1 MKFLRLILWLCLWVP
16 VAWAEPSR
24 LPDAAI
30 ASAHP
35 LATAAGHEILARGG
49 NAFDA
54 AVAVAAALAVV
65 EPHGSG
71 LGGGG
76 FWLLHRST
84 DGFETMV
91 DARERAPL
99 AATEK
104 MYLDA
109 AGNPVPRRSL
119 DGALAAA
126 IPGTPA
132 ALAHVAK
139 KYGRLPLA
147 TSLTPA
153 IRHAR
158 EGFAVTPAYR
168 KWITHRV
175 AALRASSAAARVFL
189 DRQELPALGHVVRQ
203 PELAGVLTRLG
214 ADGARDFYQGNT
226 ARLLVAGV
234 RAAGGIWTREDLAQ
248 YRVVE
253 RTPVRVTYG
262 GMRVTAAA
270 LPSSGGVVLGQML
283 AMLEGFD
290 LDRLDRVQ
298 RTELVLGAM
307 RLAYRDRARHLGDP
321 DHVRVDVERLLSPA
335 YLESLRNE
343 LRNGKREEA
352 TPVREAVGANTTHFS
367 IIDRDGNR
375 AAVTLSLNGPFGSG
389 FMPPG
394 TGVLLNNEM
403 DDFTQKPG
411 STNLYGLT
419 GSDANR
425 IAPGKRPLSSMT
437 PTFIETGDKVVVLGT
452 PGGSRIITMVLLA
465 ALEVAHGRGGPSAWL
480 ALPRFHHQYP
490 SDRVEYEPGALS
502 PDDVLDLTARGYAL
516 VPRAEGYGNMQLVAW
531 FKRRGG
537 WRRPPTRAARA
548 RRWSPTRASRRPK
561 QATRPGCLSRAASPM
576 GPRRGAWA
584 MDGLFV
590 ALALSGL
597 SAS

>member
-1 MKFLRLILWLCLWVP
+1 MKSLRLILWLCLFAP
-16 VAWAEPSR
+16 VAWAEAPR
-24 LPDAAI
+24 PNAAAI

-76 FWLLHRST
+76 FWLLHRSM

-99 AATEK
+99 AAHAN
-104 MYLDA
+104 MYFDA

-132 ALAHVAK
+132 ALAHVAA

-147 TSLTPA
+147 ASLAPA
-153 IRHAR
+153 IRYAR

-189 DRQELPALGHVVRQ
+189 DRQQPPALGHAIHQ
-203 PELAGVLTRLG
+203 PELAEVLARLG
-214 ADGARDFYQGNT
+214 ADGARDFYQGDT
-226 ARLLVAGV
+226 ARRLVAGV
-234 RAAGGIWTREDLAQ
+234 RAAGGIWTHADLAQ
-248 YRVVE
+248 YRVLE
-253 RTPVRVTYG
+253 RAPVRTRYR

-270 LPSSGGVVLGQML
+270 LPSSGGVVLAQML
-283 AMLEGFD
+283 GVLEGSD
-290 LDRLDRVQ
+290 LERMDRATRLH
-298 RTELVLGAM
+298 TIIGAM

-321 DHVRVDVERLLSPA
+321 DHVHVDVERLLSPA
-335 YLESLRNE
+335 YLESLRND
-343 LRNGKREEA
+343 LRNRKREEA
-352 TPVREAVGANTTHFS
+352 TPVREAVGVNTTHFS

-403 DDFTQKPG
+403 DDFVLKPG
-411 STNLYGLT
+411 TANLYGLT
-419 GSDANR
+419 GSDANS

-437 PTFIETGDKVVVLGT
+437 PTFLETDDKVVVLGT

-465 ALEVAHGRGGPSAWL
+465 ALDVAHGRGDPLAWVTG
-480 ALPRFHHQYP
+480 PRFHHQFLP
-490 SDRVEYEPGALS
+490 DRIEYEPGAFT
-502 PDDVLDLTARGYAL
+502 PDEILALTQHGHTL
-516 VPRAEGYGNMQLVAW
+516 VVREEPYGNMQLVVRDKKIHRLEAVSDP
-531 FKRRGG
+531 RGEG
-537 WRRPPTRAARA
+537 VGR
-548 RRWSPTRASRRPK
+548 
-561 QATRPGCLSRAASPM
+561 LE
-576 GPRRGAWA
+576 
-584 MDGLFV
+584 
-590 ALALSGL
+590 
-597 SAS
+597 

>member
-1 MKFLRLILWLCLWVP
+1 MKSLRLILWLCLWVP
-16 VAWAEPSR
+16 VAWAEAPR
-24 LPDAAI
+24 PNAAAI

-35 LATAAGHEILARGG
+35 LATAAGHEILTRGG

-76 FWLLHRST
+76 FWLLHRES

-99 AATEK
+99 AATQK

-109 AGNPVPRRSL
+109 AGNPMSRRSL

-132 ALAHVAK
+132 ALAHVAT

-147 TSLTPA
+147 VSLAPA

-158 EGFAVTPAYR
+158 EGFSVTPAYR

-175 AALRASSAAARVFL
+175 TALRTSPAAARVFL
-189 DRQELPALGHVVRQ
+189 DRQELPAPGHVIRQ
-203 PELAGVLTRLG
+203 PELAKVLARLG
-214 ADGARDFYQGNT
+214 TDGAHDFYQGDT
-226 ARLLVAGV
+226 ARRLVAGV
-234 RAAGGIWTREDLAQ
+234 RAAGGIWTRADLAQ
-248 YRVVE
+248 YRVIE
-253 RTPVRVTYG
+253 RAPVRVQYR
-262 GMRVTAAA
+262 GMRVTSAT
-270 LPSSGGVVLGQML
+270 LPSSGGVVLAQML
-283 AMLEGFD
+283 GILAGFD
-290 LDRLDRVQ
+290 LDRLERVT
-298 RTELVLGAM
+298 RIETILGAM

-335 YLESLRNE
+335 YLESLRND

-352 TPVREAVGANTTHFS
+352 TPVREAVGVNTTHFS

-403 DDFTQKPG
+403 DDFVLKPG
-411 STNLYGLT
+411 VANLYGLT
-419 GSDANR
+419 GSVANA

-437 PTFIETGDKVVVLGT
+437 PTFLETDDKVVVLGT

-465 ALEVAHGRGGPSAWL
+465 ALDIAHGRGNPSAWVTS
-480 ALPRFHHQYP
+480 PRFHHQFLP
-490 SDRVEYEPGALS
+490 DRVEYEPDAFTPDEILAL
-502 PDDVLDLTARGYAL
+502 TQRGHAL
-516 VPRAEGYGNMQLVAW
+516 APREETYGNMQLVVRD
-531 FKRRGG
+531 KKTHR
-537 WRRPPTRAARA
+537 
-548 RRWSPTRASRRPK
+548 
-561 QATRPGCLSRAASPM
+561 LEAASD
-576 GPRRGAWA
+576 PRGE
-584 MDGLFV
+584 GLGRV
-590 ALALSGL
+590 D
-597 SAS
+597 

>member
-1 MKFLRLILWLCLWVP
+1 M
-16 VAWAEPSR
+16 
-24 LPDAAI
+24 
-30 ASAHP
+30 
-35 LATAAGHEILARGG
+35 
-49 NAFDA
+49 
-54 AVAVAAALAVV
+54 AVAAALAVV
-65 EPHGSG
+65 EPYGSG

-76 FWLLHRST
+76 FWLLHRES

-99 AATEK
+99 AATAN

-109 AGNPVPRRSL
+109 DGNPVPRRSL

-132 ALAHVAK
+132 AIVHVAQ

-147 TSLTPA
+147 QALAPA
-153 IRHAR
+153 VRLAR
-158 EGFAVTPAYR
+158 AGFAVTPLYR
-168 KWITHRV
+168 KWAERRL
-175 AALRASSAAARVFL
+175 AALGATPAAHVLLHQGEA
-189 DRQELPALGHVVRQ
+189 PPLGHVIRQ
-203 PELAGVLTRLG
+203 HELADVLARLG
-214 ADGARDFYQGNT
+214 NDQGKDFYRGNT

-234 RAAGGIWTREDLAQ
+234 RAAGGIWTRADLAQ

-352 TPVREAVGANTTHFS
+352 TPVREAVGVNTTHFS

-403 DDFTQKPG
+403 DDFVLKSG
-411 STNLYGLT
+411 VANLYGLT
-419 GSDANR
+419 GSSANA
-425 IAPGKRPLSSMT
+425 IAAGKRPLSSMT
-437 PTFIETGDKVVVLGT
+437 PAFLETDAAVVVLGT

-531 FKRRGG
+531 FKKPGRVEAASDPRGEG
-537 WRRPPTRAARA
+537 AAR
-548 RRWSPTRASRRPK
+548 
-561 QATRPGCLSRAASPM
+561 
-576 GPRRGAWA
+576 
-584 MDGLFV
+584 V
-590 ALALSGL
+590 E
-597 SAS
+597 

>member
-1 MKFLRLILWLCLWVP
+1 MKRLGVVLLFLLLAP
-16 VAWAEPSR
+16 TAPAEAPR
-24 LPDAAI
+24 PNVAAI

-153 IRHAR
+153 IRYAR

-214 ADGARDFYQGNT
+214 ADGARDFYQGDT

-234 RAAGGIWTREDLAQ
+234 RAAGGIWTHADLAQ
-248 YRVVE
+248 YRVLE
-253 RTPVRVTYG
+253 RAPVRTRYR
-262 GMRVTAAA
+262 GMHVTAAA
-270 LPSSGGVVLGQML
+270 LPSSGGVVLAQML
-283 AMLEGFD
+283 GILAGFD
-290 LDRLDRVQ
+290 LDRLDRVA
-298 RTELVLGAM
+298 RIETIIGAM

-335 YLESLRNE
+335 YIESLRRE
-343 LRNGKREEA
+343 LVTSESA
-352 TPVREAVGANTTHFS
+352 ILSPVRFHFLAGAGTNTTHFS

-403 DDFTQKPG
+403 DDFVLKPG
-411 STNLYGLT
+411 VANLYGLT
-419 GSDANR
+419 GSAQ
-425 IAPGKRPLSSMT
+425 
-437 PTFIETGDKVVVLGT
+437 
-452 PGGSRIITMVLLA
+452 
-465 ALEVAHGRGGPSAWL
+465 PSA
-480 ALPRFHHQYP
+480 RGE
-490 SDRVEYEPGALS
+490 RLS
-502 PDDVLDLTARGYAL
+502 
-516 VPRAEGYGNMQLVAW
+516 AW
-531 FKRRGG
+531 AAAGKQHRPC
-537 WRRPPTRAARA
+537 RRPRPRPT
-548 RRWSPTRASRRPK
+548 
-561 QATRPGCLSRAASPM
+561 G
-576 GPRRGAWA
+576 G
-584 MDGLFV
+584 
-590 ALALSGL
+590 
-597 SAS
+597 

>member
-1 MKFLRLILWLCLWVP
+1 MKRLYVFSLLCLLIP
-16 VAWAEPSR
+16 VAWAEAPR
-24 LPDAAI
+24 PNVAAI

-76 FWLLHRST
+76 FWLLHRES

-91 DARERAPL
+91 DARERAPR
-99 AATEK
+99 AARAN

-109 AGNPVPRRSL
+109 AGNPIPRRSL

-132 ALAHVAK
+132 ALAHVAA

-147 TSLTPA
+147 VSLAPA
-153 IRHAR
+153 IRYAR
-158 EGFAVTPAYR
+158 EGFTVTPAYR

-189 DRQELPALGHVVRQ
+189 DRQERPALGHVVRQ
-203 PELAGVLTRLG
+203 PELAEVLARLG
-214 ADGARDFYQGNT
+214 ADGARDFYQSDT
-226 ARLLVAGV
+226 ARLLIAGV
-234 RAAGGIWTREDLAQ
+234 HAAGGIWTHADLAQ
-248 YRVVE
+248 YRVLE
-253 RTPVRVTYG
+253 RAPVRTRYR
-262 GMRVTAAA
+262 GMHVTAAA
-270 LPSSGGVVLGQML
+270 LPSSGGVVLAQML
-283 AMLEGFD
+283 GMLEGFEFE
-290 LDRLDRVQ
+290 RMDRVT
-298 RTELVLGAM
+298 RLHTILGAM

-352 TPVREAVGANTTHFS
+352 TPVREVVGVNTTHFS

-403 DDFTQKPG
+403 DDFVLKPG
-411 STNLYGLT
+411 VANLYGLT
-419 GSDANR
+419 GSMANA

-437 PTFIETGDKVVVLGT
+437 PTFLETDNKVVVLGT

-465 ALEVAHGRGGPSAWL
+465 ALEVAHGHGDPLAWVTD
-480 ALPRFHHQYP
+480 PRFHHQFSP
-490 SDRVEYEPGALS
+490 DRVEYEPGAFT
-502 PDDVLDLTARGYAL
+502 PDEILALTQHGHAL
-516 VPRAEGYGNMQLVAW
+516 APREETYGNMQLVVRDKKTHRLEAVSDP
-531 FKRRGG
+531 RGE
-537 WRRPPTRAARA
+537 
-548 RRWSPTRASRRPK
+548 
-561 QATRPGCLSRAASPM
+561 
-576 GPRRGAWA
+576 
-584 MDGLFV
+584 GL
-590 ALALSGL
+590 GL
-597 SAS
+597 TQ

>member
-1 MKFLRLILWLCLWVP
+1 MKRRYAFLLLYLFIP
-16 VAWAEPSR
+16 VAWGEPPR
-24 LPDAAI
+24 PNAAAI

-35 LATAAGHEILARGG
+35 LATAAGYEILVRGG

-76 FWLLHRST
+76 FWLLHRES

-104 MYLDA
+104 MYLDV

-132 ALAHVAK
+132 ALAHMAT

-147 TSLTPA
+147 VSLTPA
-153 IRHAR
+153 IRYAR

-168 KWITHRV
+168 KWMTHRV
-175 AALRASSAAARVFL
+175 AALRTSPAAARVFL
-189 DRQELPALGHVVRQ
+189 DRRELPVLGHAIRQ
-203 PELAGVLTRLG
+203 PELAEVLARLG
-214 ADGARDFYQGNT
+214 ADGAHDFYQGDT
-226 ARLLVAGV
+226 ARRLVAGV
-234 RAAGGIWTREDLAQ
+234 RAAGGIWTHADLAQ
-248 YRVVE
+248 YRVLE
-253 RTPVRVTYG
+253 RAPVRTRYR

-270 LPSSGGVVLGQML
+270 LPSSGGVVLAQML
-283 AMLEGFD
+283 GILAGFD
-290 LDRLDRVQ
+290 LDRLERVA
-298 RTELVLGAM
+298 RIETILGAM

-321 DHVRVDVERLLSPA
+321 DHVRVDVERLLDPA
-335 YLESLRNE
+335 YIETLRNE
-343 LRNGKREEA
+343 LRSGTRAEA
-352 TPVREAVGANTTHFS
+352 TPVREAVGVNTTHFS

-375 AAVTLSLNGPFGSG
+375 VAVTLSLNGPFGSG

-403 DDFTQKPG
+403 DDFVLKPG
-411 STNLYGLT
+411 VANLYGLT
-419 GSDANR
+419 GSVANA

-437 PTFIETGDKVVVLGT
+437 PTFLETDDKVVVLGT

-465 ALEVAHGRGGPSAWL
+465 ALDVAHGHGDPLTWVTA
-480 ALPRFHHQYP
+480 PRFHHQFLP
-490 SDRVEYEPGALS
+490 DRVEYELRAFTSDEILALTQRNHLL
-502 PDDVLDLTARGYAL
+502 VAREE
-516 VPRAEGYGNMQLVAW
+516 PYGNMQLVAW
-531 FKRRGG
+531 FKKTGRMEAVSDPRGEG
-537 WRRPPTRAARA
+537 LGRAERE
-548 RRWSPTRASRRPK
+548 TN
-561 QATRPGCLSRAASPM
+561 
-576 GPRRGAWA
+576 
-584 MDGLFV
+584 
-590 ALALSGL
+590 
-597 SAS
+597 

>member
-24 LPDAAI
+24 LPDVAI

-76 FWLLHRST
+76 FWLLHRES

-153 IRHAR
+153 IRYVR

-214 ADGARDFYQGNT
+214 ADGARDFYQGDT

-234 RAAGGIWTREDLAQ
+234 RAAGGIWTHADLAQ
-248 YRVVE
+248 YRVLE
-253 RTPVRVTYG
+253 RAPVRTRYR
-262 GMRVTAAA
+262 GMHVTAAA
-270 LPSSGGVVLGQML
+270 LPSSGGVVLAQML
-283 AMLEGFD
+283 GILAGFD
-290 LDRLDRVQ
+290 LDRLDRVA
-298 RTELVLGAM
+298 RIETIIGAM

-335 YLESLRNE
+335 YIESLRRE
-343 LRNGKREEA
+343 LVTSDTQSSRGTVPSLA
-352 TPVREAVGANTTHFS
+352 GAGTNTTHFS

-403 DDFTQKPG
+403 DDFVLKPG
-411 STNLYGLT
+411 VANLYGLT
-419 GSDANR
+419 GSAAAPSARGERSFGNGRMAAGMNNVTLGAYAAVSESAAPREPAANA

-437 PTFIETGDKVVVLGT
+437 PTFLETDSKVVVLGT

-465 ALEVAHGRGGPSAWL
+465 ALDVAHGHGDPLAWVTGL
-480 ALPRFHHQYP
+480 RFHYQFSP
-490 SDRVEYEPGALS
+490 DRVEYEPGAFT
-502 PDDVLDLTARGYAL
+502 PDEILALTQHGHAL
-516 VPRAEGYGNMQLVAW
+516 APREETYGNMQLVVW
-531 FKRRGG
+531 DKKTRRLE
-537 WRRPPTRAARA
+537 AV
-548 RRWSPTRASRRPK
+548 SD
-561 QATRPGCLSRAASPM
+561 
-576 GPRRGAWA
+576 PRGE
-584 MDGLFV
+584 GLGRV
-590 ALALSGL
+590 E
-597 SAS
+597 

>member
-1 MKFLRLILWLCLWVP
+1 MKRLYVFFLLCLLIP
-16 VAWAEPSR
+16 VAWAEAPR
-24 LPDAAI
+24 PNAI

-49 NAFDA
+49 NAFDV

-76 FWLLHRST
+76 FWLLHREGQGCPNAAGAGCAGAAEASF
-84 DGFETMV
+84 DVMV

-99 AATEK
+99 AATQK

-132 ALAHVAK
+132 ALAHVAT

-147 TSLTPA
+147 VSLTPA
-153 IRHAR
+153 IRYAR
-158 EGFAVTPAYR
+158 EGFAVMPAYR

-175 AALRASSAAARVFL
+175 AALRASPAAERVFL
-189 DRQELPALGHVVRQ
+189 NRQELPALGHVIHQ
-203 PELAGVLTRLG
+203 PELAGVLARLG
-214 ADGARDFYQGNT
+214 ADGARDFYQGDT
-226 ARLLVAGV
+226 ARRLVAGV
-234 RAAGGIWTREDLAQ
+234 RAAGGIWTHADLAQ
-248 YRVVE
+248 YRVLE
-253 RTPVRVTYG
+253 RAPVHVNYR

-270 LPSSGGVVLGQML
+270 LPSSGGVVLAQML
-283 AMLEGFD
+283 GMLEGFGFE
-290 LDRLDRVQ
+290 RMDRVT
-298 RTELVLGAM
+298 RLHTILGAM

-321 DHVRVDVERLLSPA
+321 DHVRVDVECLLSPA

-343 LRNGKREEA
+343 LRNGRREEA
-352 TPVREAVGANTTHFS
+352 TPVREAVGVNTTHFS

-375 AAVTLSLNGPFGSG
+375 VAATLSLNGPFGSG

-403 DDFTQKPG
+403 DDFSLKPG
-411 STNLYGLT
+411 AANLYGLT
-419 GSDANR
+419 GSVANM

-437 PTFIETGDKVVVLGT
+437 PTFLETDDKVVVLGT

-465 ALEVAHGRGGPSAWL
+465 ALEVAHGHGDPLAWVTG
-480 ALPRFHHQYP
+480 PRFHHQFSP
-490 SDRVEYEPGALS
+490 DRVEYEPGAFT
-502 PDDVLDLTARGYAL
+502 PDEILALTQRGHAL
-516 VPRAEGYGNMQLVAW
+516 APREGTYGNMQLVTW
-531 FKRRGG
+531 FKKTGRVE
-537 WRRPPTRAARA
+537 
-548 RRWSPTRASRRPK
+548 
-561 QATRPGCLSRAASPM
+561 AASD
-576 GPRRGAWA
+576 PRGE
-584 MDGLFV
+584 GLGRV
-590 ALALSGL
+590 E
-597 SAS
+597 

>member
-1 MKFLRLILWLCLWVP
+1 MKSLRLILWLCLWAP
-16 VAWAEPSR
+16 VAWAEAPR
-24 LPDAAI
+24 PGTAAI

-54 AVAVAAALAVV
+54 AVAVAAVLAVV

-76 FWLLHRST
+76 FWLLHRSM

-99 AATEK
+99 AARAN

-132 ALAHVAK
+132 ALAHVAA
-139 KYGRLPLA
+139 KYGQLPLA
-147 TSLTPA
+147 VSLAPA

-175 AALRASSAAARVFL
+175 AALRASPAAARVFL
-189 DRQELPALGHVVRQ
+189 NRQELPALGHTIHQ
-203 PELAGVLTRLG
+203 PALAEVLARLG
-214 ADGARDFYQGNT
+214 ADGARDFYQGDT
-226 ARLLVAGV
+226 ARRLVAGV
-234 RAAGGIWTREDLAQ
+234 RAAGGIWTRADLAQ
-248 YRVVE
+248 YRVIE
-253 RTPVRVTYG
+253 RAPVRVQYR
-262 GMRVTAAA
+262 GMRVTSAT
-270 LPSSGGVVLGQML
+270 LPSSGGVVLAQML
-283 AMLEGFD
+283 GILAGFD
-290 LDRLDRVQ
+290 LDRLERVT
-298 RTELVLGAM
+298 RIETILGAM

-335 YLESLRNE
+335 YLESLRND

-352 TPVREAVGANTTHFS
+352 TPVREAVGVNTTHFS

-403 DDFTQKPG
+403 DDFVLKPG
-411 STNLYGLT
+411 VANLYGLT
-419 GSDANR
+419 GSVANA

-437 PTFIETGDKVVVLGT
+437 PTFLETDDKVVVLGT

-465 ALEVAHGRGGPSAWL
+465 ALDIAHGRGNPSAWVTS
-480 ALPRFHHQYP
+480 PRFHHQFLP
-490 SDRVEYEPGALS
+490 DRVEYEPDAFTPDEILAL
-502 PDDVLDLTARGYAL
+502 TQRGHAL
-516 VPRAEGYGNMQLVAW
+516 APREETYGNMQLVVRD
-531 FKRRGG
+531 KKTHR
-537 WRRPPTRAARA
+537 
-548 RRWSPTRASRRPK
+548 
-561 QATRPGCLSRAASPM
+561 LEAASD
-576 GPRRGAWA
+576 PRGE
-584 MDGLFV
+584 GLGRV
-590 ALALSGL
+590 D
-597 SAS
+597 

>member
-1 MKFLRLILWLCLWVP
+1 MKRQYVFLLLYLITP
-16 VAWAEPSR
+16 VTWAEAPR
-24 LPDAAI
+24 PNAAAI

-76 FWLLHRST
+76 FWLLHREGQRCPNAAGAGCAGAAEASF
-84 DGFETMV
+84 DVMV

-99 AATEK
+99 AATQK
-104 MYLDA
+104 MYLDV
-109 AGNPVPRRSL
+109 AGNPMPRRSL

-147 TSLTPA
+147 GSLTPPLP
-153 IRHAR
+153 HPR

-168 KWITHRV
+168 KWITHRM
-175 AALRASSAAARVFL
+175 AALRASPAAERVFL
-189 DRQELPALGHVVRQ
+189 NRQELPALGHVIHQ
-203 PELAGVLTRLG
+203 PELAGVLAHLG
-214 ADGARDFYQGNT
+214 ADGARDFYQGDT
-226 ARLLVAGV
+226 ARRLVAGV
-234 RAAGGIWTREDLAQ
+234 RAAGGIWTRADLAQ
-248 YRVVE
+248 YRVLE
-253 RTPVRVTYG
+253 RAPMRTHYR

-270 LPSSGGVVLGQML
+270 LPSSGGVVLAQML
-283 AMLEGFD
+283 GILAGFD
-290 LDRLDRVQ
+290 LDRLDRVA
-298 RTELVLGAM
+298 RIETIIGAM

-321 DHVRVDVERLLSPA
+321 DHVRVDVEHLLSPA
-335 YLESLRNE
+335 YIETLRNE
-343 LRNGKREEA
+343 LRSGTRTEA
-352 TPVREAVGANTTHFS
+352 APIREAVGVSTTHFS

-403 DDFTQKPG
+403 DDFVLKPG
-411 STNLYGLT
+411 VANLYGLT
-419 GSDANR
+419 GSAANA

-452 PGGSRIITMVLLA
+452 PGGSRIITVVLLA
-465 ALEVAHGRGGPSAWL
+465 ALDIAHGRGDPLAWVRG
-480 ALPRFHHQYP
+480 PRFHHQFLP
-490 SDRVEYEPGALS
+490 DRVEYEPGAFT
-502 PDDVLDLTARGYAL
+502 PDEILELTQHDHVLTVR
-516 VPRAEGYGNMQLVAW
+516 EETYGNMQLVVW
-531 FKRRGG
+531 DKKTRRLE
-537 WRRPPTRAARA
+537 AV
-548 RRWSPTRASRRPK
+548 SD
-561 QATRPGCLSRAASPM
+561 
-576 GPRRGAWA
+576 PRGE
-584 MDGLFV
+584 GLGRV
-590 ALALSGL
+590 E
-597 SAS
+597 

>member
-1 MKFLRLILWLCLWVP
+1 MKRLYIFLLLYLFTP
-16 VAWAEPSR
+16 VAMAEAPR
-24 LPDAAI
+24 PNAATI

-99 AATEK
+99 AATQK

-109 AGNPVPRRSL
+109 AGNPMPRRSL

-126 IPGTPA
+126 IPGAPA
-132 ALAHVAK
+132 ALAHVAT

-147 TSLTPA
+147 VSLTPA
-153 IRHAR
+153 IRYAC

-175 AALRASSAAARVFL
+175 AALHASPAAARVFL
-189 DRQELPALGHVVRQ
+189 DREELPALGLAIRQ
-203 PELAGVLTRLG
+203 PELAGVLARLG
-214 ADGARDFYQGNT
+214 ADGGRDFYQGDT
-226 ARLLVAGV
+226 ARRLVAGV
-234 RAAGGIWTREDLAQ
+234 RAAGGIWTRADLAQ
-248 YRVVE
+248 YHVLE
-253 RTPVRVTYG
+253 RAPVRAQYR

-283 AMLEGFD
+283 GILAGFD
-290 LDRLDRVQ
+290 LERLDRVS
-298 RTELVLGAM
+298 RIETIIGAM

-321 DHVRVDVERLLSPA
+321 DHVRVDVERLLSPV
-335 YLESLRNE
+335 YIETLRHE
-343 LRNGKREEA
+343 LRSGTRTEA
-352 TPVREAVGANTTHFS
+352 APAREAVGVSTTHFS

-403 DDFTQKPG
+403 DDFVLKPG
-411 STNLYGLT
+411 VANLYGLT
-419 GSDANR
+419 GSTANA

-437 PTFIETGDKVVVLGT
+437 PTFLETDDNVVVLGT

-465 ALEVAHGRGGPSAWL
+465 ALDVAHGSGDPLAWVRS
-480 ALPRFHHQYP
+480 PRFHHQFLP
-490 SDRVEYEPGALS
+490 DRVEYEPGAFT
-502 PDDVLDLTARGYAL
+502 PDEILELAQRGHTLTSR
-516 VPRAEGYGNMQLVAW
+516 EETYGNMQLVAW
-531 FKRRGG
+531 FKKTGRVEATSDPRGEG
-537 WRRPPTRAARA
+537 
-548 RRWSPTRASRRPK
+548 
-561 QATRPGCLSRAASPM
+561 M
-576 GPRRGAWA
+576 GR
-584 MDGLFV
+584 V
-590 ALALSGL
+590 K
-597 SAS
+597 

>member
-1 MKFLRLILWLCLWVP
+1 MRSPDAALPPPSLES
-16 VAWAEPSR
+16 WAEAPR
-24 LPDAAI
+24 PNAAAI

-76 FWLLHRST
+76 FWLLHREA

-99 AATEK
+99 AATQK

-109 AGNPVPRRSL
+109 AGSPVPRRSL

-132 ALAHVAK
+132 ALAHVAA
-139 KYGRLPLA
+139 KYGQLPLA
-147 TSLTPA
+147 VSLAPA

-214 ADGARDFYQGNT
+214 ADGARDFYQGDT

-234 RAAGGIWTREDLAQ
+234 RAAGGIWTHADLAQ
-248 YRVVE
+248 YRVLE
-253 RTPVRVTYG
+253 RAPVRTRYR
-262 GMRVTAAA
+262 GMHVTAAA
-270 LPSSGGVVLGQML
+270 LPSSGGVVLAQML
-283 AMLEGFD
+283 GILAGFD
-290 LDRLDRVQ
+290 LDRLDRVA
-298 RTELVLGAM
+298 RIETIIGAM

-335 YLESLRNE
+335 YIESLRRE
-343 LRNGKREEA
+343 LVTSDTQSSRGTVPFLA
-352 TPVREAVGANTTHFS
+352 GAGTNTTHFS

-375 AAVTLSLNGPFGSG
+375 VAATLSLNGPFGSG

-403 DDFTQKPG
+403 DDFVLKPG
-411 STNLYGLT
+411 VANLYGLT
-419 GSDANR
+419 GSTANA

-437 PTFIETGDKVVVLGT
+437 PTFLETDSKVVVLGT

-465 ALEVAHGRGGPSAWL
+465 ALDVAHGHGDPLAWVTG
-480 ALPRFHHQYP
+480 PRFHHQFLP
-490 SDRVEYEPGALS
+490 DRVEYEPGAFT
-502 PDDVLDLTARGYAL
+502 PDEILELTQRGHTL
-516 VPRAEGYGNMQLVAW
+516 IVREEPYGNMQLVAW
-531 FKRRGG
+531 FKKTGRV
-537 WRRPPTRAARA
+537 
-548 RRWSPTRASRRPK
+548 
-561 QATRPGCLSRAASPM
+561 QAASD
-576 GPRRGAWA
+576 PRGEGVAVVTGAR
-584 MDGLFV
+584 
-590 ALALSGL
+590 
-597 SAS
+597 